1 MYSMTGYGKAEY
13 RENGIELIIELK
25 TVNNRFLDI
34 LPKYPR
40 SFISLDDSIRKIVSS
55 KLSRGRVELFITF
68 CDKREKDFELE
79 LDLNVAKA
87 YVDSAKK
94 LKESFPEIENDFTIT
109 SLMRLPDV
117 CKAGLSDDDITEL
130 KPIIE
135 DTLNRALDSL
145 NEMRRV
151 EGEKLK
157 ETLLFRIG
165 EVEKLVSYIEEKAPL
180 VAKEYGVKLTE
191 RVAKFLDGVDVD
203 QNRLL
208 QETAIFADKSNIDE
222 EIARLKSH
230 ICQYKSI
237 LEEAQTG
244 RKLDFLIQ
252 EFNREA
258 NTICSKACNIEITDT
273 GLKLKSEIEKIREQ
287 IQNLE

>member
-13 RENGIELIIELK
+13 RENGIELIVELK

-40 SFISLDDSIRKIVSS
+40 SFIALDDSLRKIVSS
-55 KLSRGRVELFITF
+55 KLNRGRCELYITF
-68 CDKREKDFELE
+68 NDKREKPFDMQI
-79 LDLNVAKA
+79 DMNIAKA
-87 YVDSAKK
+87 YVDGAKA
-94 LKESFPEIENDFTIT
+94 LKKAFK
-109 SLMRLPDV
+109 SLKDDLSVVSLLRTPDV
-117 CKAGLSDDDITEL
+117 CKTSLSDDDLEQL
-130 KPIIE
+130 KPIVE
-135 DTLNRALDSL
+135 VTLLQALDNL
-145 NEMRRV
+145 NAMRAV

-157 ETLLFRIG
+157 ENLLFRVD
-165 EVEKLVSYIEEKAPL
+165 EVEKYLTEIEKKAPL
-180 VAKEYGVKLTE
+180 VAQDYAEKMQA
-191 RVAKFLDGVDVD
+191 RIQKFLDGVDVD
-203 QNRLL
+203 QSRLL

-230 ICQYKSI
+230 ISQFRKI
-237 LEEAQTG
+237 IDDVTAG

-258 NTICSKACNIEITDT
+258 NTICSKACNVEITDL
-273 GLKLKSEIEKIREQ
+273 GLKLKCEIEKIREQ

>member
-13 RENGIELIIELK
+13 RENGIELIVELK

-40 SFISLDDSIRKIVSS
+40 SFISLDDFFRKTISA
-55 KLSRGRVELFITF
+55 KLNRGRCELFITF
-68 CDKREKDFELE
+68 NDKREKPFEMQV
-79 LDLNVAKA
+79 DLSVAKA
-87 YVDSAKK
+87 YVDGAKS
-94 LKESFPEIENDFTIT
+94 LKQAFPELENDLTVC
-109 SLMRLPDV
+109 SLMRIPDV
-117 CKAGLSDDDITEL
+117 CKSSLSEDDLTEI
-130 KPIIE
+130 KPLILQ
-135 DTLNRALDSL
+135 TLNQALDNL
-145 NEMRRV
+145 NAMRYT

-157 ETLLFRIG
+157 ENLLFRVG
-165 EVEKLVSYIEEKAPL
+165 EVEKYLLEIEKYAPL
-180 VAKEYGVKLTE
+180 VADDYTE
-191 RVAKFLDGVDVD
+191 KMQNRIQKYLDGVDVD
-203 QNRLL
+203 QSRLL

-230 ICQYKSI
+230 ISQFRHI
-237 LEEAQTG
+237 IDDVTAG

-258 NTICSKACNIEITDT
+258 NTICSKACNVNITNL
-273 GLKLKSEIEKIREQ
+273 GLKLKCEIEKIREQ

>member
-13 RENGIELIIELK
+13 RENGIELIVELK

-40 SFISLDDSIRKIVSS
+40 SFIALDDSIRKIISS
-55 KLSRGRVELFITF
+55 KLNRGRCELYITF
-68 CDKREKDFELE
+68 NDKREKPFDMQI
-79 LDLNVAKA
+79 DMNIAKA
-87 YVDSAKK
+87 YVESAKK
-94 LKESFPEIENDFTIT
+94 LKKAFK
-109 SLMRLPDV
+109 SLKDDLSVVSLLRTPDV
-117 CKAGLSDDDITEL
+117 CKTSLSGDDIEQL
-130 KPIIE
+130 KPIVE
-135 DTLNRALDSL
+135 ATLLQALDNL
-145 NEMRRV
+145 NAMRAV

-157 ETLLFRIG
+157 ENLLFRVD
-165 EVEKLVSYIEEKAPL
+165 EVEKYLTEIEKKAPL
-180 VAKEYGVKLTE
+180 VAQDYAEKMQA
-191 RVAKFLDGVDVD
+191 RIQKFLDGVDVD
-203 QNRLL
+203 QSRLL

-230 ICQYKSI
+230 ISQFRKI
-237 LEEAQTG
+237 IDDVTAG

-258 NTICSKACNIEITDT
+258 NTICSKACNVEITDL
-273 GLKLKSEIEKIREQ
+273 GLKLKCEIEKIREQ

>member
-13 RENGIELIIELK
+13 RENGIELIVELK

-40 SFISLDDSIRKIVSS
+40 SFIALDDSLRKIVSS
-55 KLSRGRVELFITF
+55 KLNRGRCELYITF
-68 CDKREKDFELE
+68 NDKREKPFDMQI
-79 LDLNVAKA
+79 DMNIAKA
-87 YVDSAKK
+87 YVDGAKA
-94 LKESFPEIENDFTIT
+94 LKKAFK
-109 SLMRLPDV
+109 SLKDDLSVVSLLRTPDV
-117 CKAGLSDDDITEL
+117 CKTSLSDDDLEQL
-130 KPIIE
+130 KPIVE
-135 DTLNRALDSL
+135 ATLLQALDNL
-145 NEMRRV
+145 NAMRAV

-157 ETLLFRIG
+157 ENLLFRVD
-165 EVEKLVSYIEEKAPL
+165 EVEKYLTEIEKKAPL
-180 VAKEYGVKLTE
+180 VAQDYAEKMQA
-191 RVAKFLDGVDVD
+191 RIQKFLDGVDVD
-203 QNRLL
+203 QSRLL

-230 ICQYKSI
+230 ISQFRKI
-237 LEEAQTG
+237 IDDVTAG

-258 NTICSKACNIEITDT
+258 NTICSKACNVEITDL
-273 GLKLKSEIEKIREQ
+273 GLKLKCEIEKIREQ

>member
-13 RENGIELIIELK
+13 RENGIEIVIELK

-40 SFISLDDSIRKIVSS
+40 SFIALDDSIRKIISS
-55 KLSRGRVELFITF
+55 KLNRGRCELYITF
-68 CDKREKDFELE
+68 NDKREKPFDMQI
-79 LDLNVAKA
+79 DMNIAKA
-87 YVDSAKK
+87 YVENAKK
-94 LKESFPEIENDFTIT
+94 LKKAFKFLNDDLSVV
-109 SLMRLPDV
+109 SLLRTPDV
-117 CKAGLSDDDITEL
+117 CKTSLSEDDLEEL
-130 KPIIE
+130 KPIVE
-135 DTLNRALDSL
+135 KTLIQALDNL
-145 NEMRRV
+145 NSMRAV

-157 ETLLFRIG
+157 ENLLFRVD
-165 EVEKLVSYIEEKAPL
+165 EVEKYLLEIEKKAPL
-180 VAKEYGVKLTE
+180 VAQDYAEKMQA
-191 RVAKFLDGVDVD
+191 RIQKFLDGVDID
-203 QNRLL
+203 QSRLL

-230 ICQYKSI
+230 ISQFRKI
-237 LEEAQTG
+237 IDDVTAG

-258 NTICSKACNIEITDT
+258 NTICSKACNVEITDL
-273 GLKLKSEIEKIREQ
+273 GLKLKCEIEKIREQ

>member
-13 RENGIELIIELK
+13 RENGIELIVELK

-40 SFISLDDSIRKIVSS
+40 SFIALDDSIRKIISS
-55 KLSRGRVELFITF
+55 KLNRGRCELYITF
-68 CDKREKDFELE
+68 NDKREKPFDMQI
-79 LDLNVAKA
+79 DMNIAKA
-87 YVDSAKK
+87 YVESAKK
-94 LKESFPEIENDFTIT
+94 LKKAFK
-109 SLMRLPDV
+109 SLKDDLSVVSLLRTPDV
-117 CKAGLSDDDITEL
+117 CKTSLSEDDIEQL
-130 KPIIE
+130 KPIVE
-135 DTLNRALDSL
+135 ATLLQALDNL
-145 NEMRRV
+145 NAMRAV

-157 ETLLFRIG
+157 ENLLFRVD
-165 EVEKLVSYIEEKAPL
+165 EVEKYLTEIEKKAPL
-180 VAKEYGVKLTE
+180 VAQDYAEKMQA
-191 RVAKFLDGVDVD
+191 RIQKFLDGVDVD
-203 QNRLL
+203 QSRLL

-230 ICQYKSI
+230 ISQFCKI
-237 LEEAQTG
+237 IDDVTAG

-258 NTICSKACNIEITDT
+258 NTICSKACNVEITDL
-273 GLKLKSEIEKIREQ
+273 GLKLKCEIEKIREQ

>member
-13 RENGIELIIELK
+13 RENGIELIVELK

-40 SFISLDDSIRKIVSS
+40 SFIALDDSLRKIVSS
-55 KLSRGRVELFITF
+55 KLNRGRCELYITF
-68 CDKREKDFELE
+68 NDKREKPFDMQI
-79 LDLNVAKA
+79 DMNIAKA
-87 YVDSAKK
+87 YVDGAKA
-94 LKESFPEIENDFTIT
+94 LKKAFK
-109 SLMRLPDV
+109 SLKDDLSVVSLLRTPDV
-117 CKAGLSDDDITEL
+117 CKTSLSEDDLEQL
-130 KPIIE
+130 KPIVE
-135 DTLNRALDSL
+135 ATLLQALDNL
-145 NEMRRV
+145 NAMRAV

-157 ETLLFRIG
+157 ENLLFRVD
-165 EVEKLVSYIEEKAPL
+165 EVEKYLTEIEKKAPL
-180 VAKEYGVKLTE
+180 VAQDYAEKMQA
-191 RVAKFLDGVDVD
+191 RIQKFLDGVDVD
-203 QNRLL
+203 QSRLL

-230 ICQYKSI
+230 ISQFRKI
-237 LEEAQTG
+237 IDDVTAG

-258 NTICSKACNIEITDT
+258 NTICSKACNVEITDL
-273 GLKLKSEIEKIREQ
+273 GLKLKCEIEKIREQ

>member
-13 RENGIELIIELK
+13 RENGIELIVELK

-40 SFISLDDSIRKIVSS
+40 SFIALDDSLRKIVSS
-55 KLSRGRVELFITF
+55 KLNRGRCELYITF
-68 CDKREKDFELE
+68 NDKREKPFDMQI
-79 LDLNVAKA
+79 DMNIAKA
-87 YVDSAKK
+87 YVDGAKA
-94 LKESFPEIENDFTIT
+94 LKKAFK
-109 SLMRLPDV
+109 SLKDDLSVVSLLRTPDV
-117 CKAGLSDDDITEL
+117 CKTSLSEDDLEQL
-130 KPIIE
+130 KPIVE
-135 DTLNRALDSL
+135 ATLLQALDNL
-145 NEMRRV
+145 NVMRAV

-157 ETLLFRIG
+157 ENLLFRVD
-165 EVEKLVSYIEEKAPL
+165 EVEKYLTEIEKKAPL
-180 VAKEYGVKLTE
+180 VAQDYAEKMQA
-191 RVAKFLDGVDVD
+191 RIQKFLDGVDVD
-203 QNRLL
+203 QSRLL

-230 ICQYKSI
+230 ISQFRKI
-237 LEEAQTG
+237 IDDVTAG

-258 NTICSKACNIEITDT
+258 NTICSKACNVEITDL
-273 GLKLKSEIEKIREQ
+273 GLKLKCEIEKIREQ

>member
-13 RENGIELIIELK
+13 RENGIEIVIELK

-40 SFISLDDSIRKIVSS
+40 SFIALDDSIRKIISS
-55 KLSRGRVELFITF
+55 KLNRGRCELYITF
-68 CDKREKDFELE
+68 NDKREKPFDMQI
-79 LDLNVAKA
+79 DMNIAKA
-87 YVDSAKK
+87 YVESAKK
-94 LKESFPEIENDFTIT
+94 LKQTFK
-109 SLMRLPDV
+109 SLKDDLSVVSLLRTPDV
-117 CKAGLSDDDITEL
+117 CKTSLSEDDLEEL
-130 KPIIE
+130 KPIVE
-135 DTLNRALDSL
+135 KTLIQALDNL
-145 NEMRRV
+145 NAMRAV

-157 ETLLFRIG
+157 ENLLFRVD
-165 EVEKLVSYIEEKAPL
+165 EVEKYLLEIEKKAPL
-180 VAKEYGVKLTE
+180 VAQDYAEKMQA
-191 RVAKFLDGVDVD
+191 RIQKFLDGVDID
-203 QNRLL
+203 QSRLL

-230 ICQYKSI
+230 ISQFRKI
-237 LEEAQTG
+237 IDDVTAG

-258 NTICSKACNIEITDT
+258 NTICSKACNVEITDL
-273 GLKLKSEIEKIREQ
+273 GLKLKCEIEKIREQ